1 VDPSG
6 AGPGPGPTPSSRKH
20 ALLVAA
26 GIFLSR
32 IFGLVRQRVLAHY
45 LGLSESADAFGAAF
59 RIPNF
64 LQNLLGEGVLSAS
77 FIPVYARLQA
87 EGKAEEANRLANAV
101 LGLLALITSL
111 IVLGGILLAGP
122 LTDLIAGGFDG
133 AKRDLTV
140 RLVRI
145 LFPGAGL
152 LVMSAWCLGVL
163 NSHRRFLLSYSAPV
177 IWNLAIIL
185 AVILSPA
192 RANETGAAVAAAAG
206 SVIGSAL
213 QFLVQLPTVLTLL
226 RGLRPSLDTMSTPVR
241 QVLRNFGPVFLSRGV
256 SQISAF
262 VDTILASFLGKG
274 PVAALAMAQALYMLP
289 VSLFGMSVSAAELP
303 AMSSTTGT
311 HEAVAAALRARLE
324 DGLRRIAFFV
334 VPSAAAFLAFG
345 GVIAGALYETGRFS
359 AADSEYVWAI
369 LAGSAIGLLAAT
381 LGRLYSS
388 AYYALNDTRT
398 PLRYAVIRVVLTT
411 ILGFLCAIPLPPLLG
426 LEPRWG
432 AAGLTASAG
441 LAGWVEFILLGRG
454 LRARIGIVGLATRH
468 LVRLWSAAAIA
479 AGLAFGVRLLLPPTL
494 SPVVRAGLIL
504 SPFGVGYLALSAAL
518 GFPEAQR
525 LLRRVTR
532 SGSR

>member
-1 VDPSG
+1 VSPSGTG
-6 AGPGPGPTPSSRKH
+6 AGPGPSASSGKH
-20 ALLVAA
+20 AVLVAA

-64 LQNLLGEGVLSAS
+64 LQNLLGEGVLAAS
-77 FIPVYARLQA
+77 FIPVYARLRT
-87 EGKAEEANRLANAV
+87 EGKSEEADRLANAV
-101 LGLLALITSL
+101 FGLLALTTSL
-111 IVLGGILLAGP
+111 IVLGGVWLAGP
-122 LTDLIAGGFDG
+122 LTSLIAGGFDG

-152 LVMSAWCLGVL
+152 LVLSAWCLGVL

-177 IWNLAIIL
+177 VWNLAIIFT
-185 AVILSPA
+185 VILSPA
-192 RANETGAAVAAAAG
+192 RGNVTGAAVAAAAG

-213 QFLVQLPTVLTLL
+213 QFLVQVPTVLKLVG
-226 RGLRPSLDTMSTPVR
+226 RLRPSVDTASAPVR
-241 QVLRNFGPVFLSRGV
+241 LVLRNFGPVFVSRGV
-256 SQISAF
+256 AQISAF
-262 VDTILASFLGKG
+262 VDTILASFLGTG

-289 VSLFGMSVSAAELP
+289 VSLFGMSVAAAELP
-303 AMSSTTGT
+303 AMSSATGT
-311 HEAVAAALRARLE
+311 REAVAVALRARLE

-345 GVIAGALYETGRFS
+345 GVIAAALFETGRFS
-359 AADSEYVWAI
+359 AADSQYVWAI

-398 PLRYAVIRVVLTT
+398 PLRYAVIRVALTT

-441 LAGWVEFILLGRG
+441 LAGWVEFLLLGRG
-454 LRARIGIVGLATRH
+454 LREHIGVVGFPPGH
-468 LVRLWSAAAIA
+468 LVRLWSAALIA
-479 AGLAFGVRLLLPPTL
+479 AGLAFGVQLLLPATTH
-494 SPVVRAGLIL
+494 PVLRAALVL
-504 SPFGVGYLALSAAL
+504 SPFGVGYLSLGAAL
-518 GFPEAQR
+518 GLPEAQD

-532 SGSR
+532 AGGR

>member
-1 VDPSG
+1 MGPSG
-6 AGPGPGPTPSSRKH
+6 TGGEPGPPPSSGRH
-20 ALLVAA
+20 AVLVAV

-77 FIPVYARLQA
+77 FIPVYARLRA
-87 EGKAEEANRLANAV
+87 EGRDEEAARLANAV
-101 LGLLALITSL
+101 FGLLALTTAV
-111 IVLGGILLAGP
+111 IVLGGVMLAAP
-122 LTDLIAGGFDG
+122 LTDLIAGGFEG
-133 AKRDLTV
+133 AKRELTI

-152 LVMSAWCLGVL
+152 LVLSAWCLGVL
-163 NSHRRFLLSYSAPV
+163 NSHRRFFLSYAAPV
-177 IWNLAIIL
+177 VWNLAIIA
-185 AVILSPA
+185 AVIFSPA
-192 RANETGAAVAAAAG
+192 RGSETGAAVAAATG

-226 RGLRPSLDTMSTPVR
+226 GHLRPSLDTVSTSVR
-241 QVLRNFGPVFLSRGV
+241 HVLRNFGPVFVSRGV
-256 SQISAF
+256 AQISAF
-262 VDTILASFLGKG
+262 VDTILASFLGRG

-303 AMSSTTGT
+303 AMSSATGT
-311 HEAVAAALRARLE
+311 PEAVAAALRTRLE
-324 DGLRRIAFFV
+324 AGLRRIAFFV

-345 GVIAGALYETGRFS
+345 GVIAGALYETGRFT

-369 LAGSAIGLLAAT
+369 LAGSSVGLLAAT

-388 AYYALNDTRT
+388 AYYALSDTRT
-398 PLRYAVIRVVLTT
+398 PLRFAVIRVLLTT
-411 ILGFLCAIPLPPLLG
+411 VLGFLCAIPLPPLLG
-426 LEPRWG
+426 VDPRWG

-441 LAGWVEFILLGRG
+441 VAAWIEFLLLGRG
-454 LRARIGIVGLATRH
+454 LRARIGEVGLAPS
-468 LVRLWSAAAIA
+468 LLLRLWGAALIAAA
-479 AGLAFGVRLLLPPTL
+479 LAFGVRLLLPA
-494 SPVVRAGLIL
+494 SMHPVFRAGLVL

-518 GFPEAQR
+518 GLPEANQ

-532 SGSR
+532 LGRR